1 MLRPLHNARVEHPSP
16 SSAVAVFVGEHD
28 RVTADRV
35 LGMLTWLIEDNEL
48 VVADFSEAEF
58 VDSSILDVLLQSERA
73 ARECGHRFR
82 LQLATAPIVHRAFE
96 ISGVLEV
103 LDCAPTREE
112 ALRDEVA
119 A

>member
-1 MLRPLHNARVEHPSP
+1 MPRPLRNARVERPSP

-28 RVTADRV
+28 RVTVHRV
-35 LGMLTWLIEDNEL
+35 HDLLASLIEENDL

-58 VDSSILDVLLQSERA
+58 VDSSILHVLVQSDKA

-82 LQLATAPIVHRAFE
+82 LQLGTAPIVHRAFE
-96 ISGVLEV
+96 ISGLLEV

-112 ALRDEVA
+112 ALRGVA